1 MYKEEER
8 MEKDKKKKRVLLGMS
23 GGVDSSTSA
32 ILLKEQ
38 GYEVIGCTMKLW
50 EPKLEEEQ
58 STCCD
63 IKSVMDAK
71 RVCDM
76 LEIPH
81 YTINNKE
88 EFNCYVVNNF
98 IKEYCENNNID
109 YDVLISIEAGYTK
122 EGENYYLDTF
132 SNAIYKGQKYWS
144 RSPRLKITK
153 NIFEYVYEQNMLHEI
168 INEILG
174 RKYINGFIGFATKD
188 AVKREDIDAYA
199 LSIAL
204 AECFDIEY
212 MPEAIDYEKCIT
224 NDRLELLDKAIIEK
238 RS

>member
-1 MYKEEER
+1 MN
-8 MEKDKKKKRVLLGMS
+8 
-23 GGVDSSTSA
+23 
-32 ILLKEQ
+32 I
-38 GYEVIGCTMKLW
+38 VIGTKSESKINALKMALERLNINDYNIISVKARSDVRDNPIDKETKLGA
-50 EPKLEEEQ
+50 Q
-58 STCCD
+58 N
-63 IKSVMDAK
+63 
-71 RVCDM
+71 R
-76 LEIPH
+76 
-81 YTINNKE
+81 
-88 EFNCYVVNNF
+88 NNF
-98 IKEYCENNNID
+98 IKGYCEKNKID
-109 YDVLISIEAGYTK
+109 YDILISIEAGYTK

-132 SNAIYKGQKYWS
+132 ANAIYKGQKYWS

-174 RKYINGFIGFATKD
+174 KKYINGFIGFATKD

-212 MPEAIDYEKCIT
+212 MPKAIDYEKCIA

>member
-1 MYKEEER
+1 MN
-8 MEKDKKKKRVLLGMS
+8 
-23 GGVDSSTSA
+23 
-32 ILLKEQ
+32 I
-38 GYEVIGCTMKLW
+38 VIGTKSEYKINALKMALERLNINDYNIISVKAESAVRDNPINEETKLGA
-50 EPKLEEEQ
+50 Q
-58 STCCD
+58 N
-63 IKSVMDAK
+63 
-71 RVCDM
+71 R
-76 LEIPH
+76 
-81 YTINNKE
+81 
-88 EFNCYVVNNF
+88 NNF

-132 SNAIYKGQKYWS
+132 VNAIYKGQECWS

-204 AECFDIEY
+204 AKCFDIEY
-212 MPEAIDYEKCIT
+212 MPEAIDYEKCIA
-224 NDRLELLDKAIIEK
+224 NDRLELLDKVIIEK